1 MESRQVLA
9 DAPAPAPAVASERTE
24 KFSLFALTMMVVGS
38 MVGAGI
44 FSLPRAFGNA
54 TGPFGAIIAWTI
66 AAGGMYALARV
77 FQALAERKPD
87 LDAGVYAYAK
97 AGFGDYLGFL
107 SAFGYFIS
115 ACLGNTFYWVL
126 IKSTLG
132 SFFPIFGNGD
142 TLAAVV
148 VSSICIWAF
157 HFTVLRGVQQAAA
170 INKVVTV
177 AKIVPIILFI
187 LILAVSF
194 KGHLFAANFW
204 GGEGMPAA
212 SLFEQVRATM
222 LITTFVFIGIEG
234 ASVYSRYAQKRSDVG
249 TATIFGFIGVTAL
262 LVLVTL
268 LSYAVLPRAEIAGL
282 RQPSMATV
290 LEAVVGHW
298 GLVFISL
305 GLIVSVLGAYLAWQ
319 MIAAEVLF
327 NAAKTEDMPKV
338 FTTENQNKV
347 PAAAL
352 WLSNA
357 IVQLFVIS
365 TLFSEDAFSLMLKL
379 STAMSLIPYLL
390 VAGYGLLIAR
400 RGETYQTRPQERGR
414 DLKIAIIA
422 TVYTAFLIYAGG
434 MKFLLLS
441 AILYAPGTVLYFWA
455 RRERNKRVFTAVE
468 WVVFAVAVIGAVIG
482 IHGLATGYITI

>member
-1 MESRQVLA
+1 MESTQALA
-9 DAPAPAPAVASERTE
+9 DVPAAATAVASEQTQ

-44 FSLPRAFGNA
+44 WSLPRPFATA
-54 TGPFGAIIAWTI
+54 TGVFGAIIAWLI
-66 AAGGMYALARV
+66 AAGGMYTLARV

-107 SAFGYFIS
+107 SALGYFFS

-132 SFFPIFGNGD
+132 AFFPIFGNGD

-148 VSSICIWAF
+148 ISSIGIWAF
-157 HFTVLRGVQQAAA
+157 HFTVLRGVQQAAT
-170 INKVVTV
+170 INKIVTV

-204 GGEGMPAA
+204 GGDGMPEA
-212 SLFEQVRATM
+212 SLFEHVRATM
-222 LITTFVFIGIEG
+222 LVTVFVFIGIEG

-249 TATIFGFIGVTAL
+249 VACL
-262 LVLVTL
+262 MVLVTL

-298 GLVFISL
+298 GAVFVSL

-327 NAAKTEDMPKV
+327 TAARTK
-338 FTTENQNKV
+338 
-347 PAAAL
+347 
-352 WLSNA
+352 
-357 IVQLFVIS
+357 
-365 TLFSEDAFSLMLKL
+365 
-379 STAMSLIPYLL
+379 
-390 VAGYGLLIAR
+390 
-400 RGETYQTRPQERGR
+400 
-414 DLKIAIIA
+414 
-422 TVYTAFLIYAGG
+422 
-434 MKFLLLS
+434 
-441 AILYAPGTVLYFWA
+441 
-455 RRERNKRVFTAVE
+455 
-468 WVVFAVAVIGAVIG
+468 
-482 IHGLATGYITI
+482 

>member
-1 MESRQVLA
+1 
-9 DAPAPAPAVASERTE
+9 
-24 KFSLFALTMMVVGS
+24 

-44 FSLPRAFGNA
+44 FSLPRAFATA
-54 TGPFGAIIAWTI
+54 TGPFGAIIAWII
-66 AAGGMYALARV
+66 AAGGMYFLARV

-107 SAFGYFIS
+107 SAFGYFVS

-132 SFFPIFGNGD
+132 AFFPIFGNGD

-148 VSSICIWAF
+148 VSSVCIWIF

-170 INKVVTV
+170 INKIVTV
-177 AKIVPIILFI
+177 AKVIPTLLFI

-194 KGHLFAANFW
+194 KGHLFVANFW
-204 GGEGMPAA
+204 GGEGMPAT
-212 SLFEQVRATM
+212 SLFEQVRGTM
-222 LITTFVFIGIEG
+222 LVTVFVFIGIEG
-234 ASVYSRYAQKRSDVG
+234 ASVYSRYARTRADVG
-249 TATIFGFIGVTAL
+249 TATIGGFIGVTAL
-262 LVLVTL
+262 MVLVTL
-268 LSYAVLPRAEIAGL
+268 LSYAVLPRAETAGL

-298 GLVFISL
+298 GAIFVSI

-327 NAAKTEDMPKV
+327 NAAKTDDMPRI
-338 FTTENQNKV
+338 FATENQNKV
-347 PAAAL
+347 PATAL
-352 WLSNA
+352 WLSNG

-365 TLFSEDAFSLMLKL
+365 TLFTEDAFTLMLKL
-379 STAMSLIPYLL
+379 SSAMSLIPYLL
-390 VAGYGLLIAR
+390 VAGYAVLISR
-400 RGETYQTRPQERGR
+400 RGETYDTRPQERNR
-414 DLKIAIIA
+414 DLTIAGIA
-422 TVYTAFLIYAGG
+422 TLYTAFMILAGG

-441 AILYAPGTVLYFWA
+441 AIIYAPGTVLYFWA
-455 RRERNKRVFTAVE
+455 RREHNKKVFTPVE
-468 WVVFAVAVIGAVIG
+468 WIVFVVTVIGAIVG
-482 IHGLATGYITI
+482 LHGLVTGYIAI

>member
-1 MESRQVLA
+1 
-9 DAPAPAPAVASERTE
+9 
-24 KFSLFALTMMVVGS
+24 MMVVVS

-44 FSLPRAFGNA
+44 WSLPRAFGTA
-54 TGPFGAIIAWTI
+54 TGVFGAIVAWII
-66 AAGGMYALARV
+66 AAGGMYTLARV

-107 SAFGYFIS
+107 SAFGYFAS

-142 TLAAVV
+142 TLAAIV

-177 AKIVPIILFI
+177 AKVMPIILFI
-187 LILAVSF
+187 FILAVSF
-194 KGHLFAANFW
+194 KGHLFVANFW

-212 SLFEQVRATM
+212 SLLEQVRGTM
-222 LITTFVFIGIEG
+222 LVTVFVFVGIEG

-249 TATIFGFIGVTAL
+249 VATIFGFIGVTSL
-262 LVLVTL
+262 MVLVTL

-282 RQPSMATV
+282 QQPSMASV

-305 GLIVSVLGAYLAWQ
+305 GVIVSVLGAYLAWT
-319 MIAAEVLF
+319 MMAAEVLF
-327 NAAKTEDMPKV
+327 VAAKDKDMPSFLARTNSKSAPL
-338 FTTENQNKV
+338 
-347 PAAAL
+347 PALLMSSLLIQAAL
-352 WLSNA
+352 L
-357 IVQLFVIS
+357 V
-365 TLFSEDAFSLMLKL
+365 TLFSSDAFTFMLKL
-379 STAMSLIPYLL
+379 CSSLSLVPYLL
-390 VAGYGLLIAR
+390 AAAYAMKLGVRRETYDTQPQNRSKELFVAGL
-400 RGETYQTRPQERGR
+400 
-414 DLKIAIIA
+414 A
-422 TVYTAFLIYAGG
+422 TFYTVFLVFAAGVS
-434 MKFLLLS
+434 FLLLS
-441 AILYAPGTVLYFWA
+441 LVIYTPGTVLFVMS
-455 RRERNKRVFTAVE
+455 RREQHRRLFSPAELVILVIAVVGFVTG
-468 WVVFAVAVIGAVIG
+468 VVA
-482 IHGLATGYITI
+482 LATGAITI